1 MKTQTG
7 SSHSEERAGKIALI
21 LNTGL
26 DVSKKEIKKHKKKN
40 PKKPHHILKKLES
53 CDCIRLMI

>member
-26 DVSKKEIKKHKKKN
+26 DVSKKEIKNPQKKPPKN
-40 PKKPHHILKKLES
+40 PTTF
-53 CDCIRLMI
+53 